1 MYSSIWEADRGTN
14 FRFGIRFGS
23 FRFVFSS
30 FLCIFGIFF
39 FRFVPVKYVIFKFSG
54 NLVEWINY

>member
-23 FRFVFSS
+23 FRF
-30 FLCIFGIFF
+30 FLVSVYFWYFFF

-54 NLVEWINY
+54 NLLEWINY